1 VASLFHHWSNV
12 YLLVAAALFLC
23 TQALQM
29 GTSAARLAG
38 VRAGRVATGLT
49 LFNLFATSSRLIN
62 LFYGLLLSSL
72 TDHARAARDAGGF
85 DSDMR
90 LIMLAATIGTVV
102 GGAMIPWIAR
112 IMHRGIAAF
121 ERTGSLPGA
130 LARMANPSVMAW
142 MWSEFRLP
150 TAASLRYSAKALPKS
165 ALLWNTVV
173 MAFWVAG
180 PLAALYASVLAP
192 GVTATCIAAS
202 GLITGVATVT
212 LTLIVDPAEALIT
225 DQAASGSRPESD
237 LKAMLLYLVA
247 TAIVGTLLAQLLL
260 YPAAN
265 VIAFVARFLYD
276 HGFETL

>member
-1 VASLFHHWSNV
+1 VDALWHHWSNA
-12 YLLVAAALFLC
+12 YLIVAAVLFLC

-49 LFNLFATSSRLIN
+49 LFNLFATTSRLIN

-72 TDHARAARDAGGF
+72 TDHARVSRDIAGF

-90 LIMLAATIGTVV
+90 LIIVASTFGTIL
-102 GGAMIPWIAR
+102 GGSMIPWMAR
-112 IMHRGIAAF
+112 IMVRGIASF
-121 ERTGSLPGA
+121 ERRGSLPRALLGA
-130 LARMANPSVMAW
+130 ARPSTFAW
-142 MWSEFRLP
+142 ILGEFRLP
-150 TAASLRYSAKALPKS
+150 GPSTLRYSARALPKS

-192 GVTATCIAAS
+192 RVTATCIAAS

-212 LTLIVDPAEALIT
+212 LTLIVDPAAALIT
-225 DQAASGSRPESD
+225 DQAAAGSRPESD
-237 LKAMLLYLVA
+237 LKAMLLYLVV
-247 TAIVGTLLAQLLL
+247 TAAVGTLFAQLLL

-265 VIAFVARFLYD
+265 IIAVVAGFLYG
-276 HGFETL
+276 HGMQHT